1 MEAIDDAKARPAE
14 LLGRDHDDRAWPPN
28 RLRLGPSSARA
39 DLIVTTGMQPW
50 ETCASCHSLD
60 GISAMAR
67 FPKLAGQRADYIAKQ
82 VRDFRDGRRQNDG
95 GQMAAIAGDI
105 DDENLAKSA
114 AYFAGLPAPP
124 PDASQPTGFGGLAA
138 RRGAL
143 SRRRRHRRHC
153 RGAVPVTT
161 PTGERADAPLLKA
174 QHAAYLEKQL
184 RDWRSGARHN
194 DVKPNHAGDRR
205 KAHRPRHRRACCVS
219 RLAAAQ
225 PVECR
230 AGAINCFSEKHREPT
245 QHAGCW
251 KRSETL
257 SCRSV
262 ASHGD
267 GSSDRFWERCSAA
280 IAPSCTTC
288 ADRDRKAAPSIRTP
302 RRVPG
307 RDKSRPTIH
316 GSKQWLTR
324 NQTSYSSTSTT
335 SAWASSAAT
344 AAASCAAP
352 TPSAPTSSARKA

>member
-1 MEAIDDAKARPAE
+1 MMRRLVPRSCWGVITMTA
-14 LLGRDHDDRAWPPN
+14 LGLQIGPQ
-28 RLRLGPSSARA
+28 LGPSSARA

-124 PDASQPTGFGGLAA
+124 PDASQPTDSEDWRRGAALYRDGDGTAGIAGCSSCHEADRRAA
-138 RRGAL
+138 RRAAAEGPARRL
-143 SRRRRHRRHC
+143 SRKAVARLALGRAAERR
-153 RGAVPVTT
+153 
-161 PTGERADAPLLKA
+161 
-174 QHAAYLEKQL
+174 
-184 RDWRSGARHN
+184 
-194 DVKPNHAGDRR
+194 KPDHAGDRR
-205 KAHRPRHRRACCVS
+205 KAHRPRHRRARCVS

-230 AGAINCFSEKHREPT
+230 AGAINCFSERHREPT

-267 GSSDRFWERCSAA
+267 GSSDRFLGTMFGGYRPELHYMRGSG
-280 IAPSCTTC
+280 P
-288 ADRDRKAAPSIRTP
+288 
-302 RRVPG
+302 
-307 RDKSRPTIH
+307 KSRAQHSHPAT
-316 GSKQWLTR
+316 GSRQG
-324 NQTSYSSTSTT
+324 
-335 SAWASSAAT
+335 
-344 AAASCAAP
+344 
-352 TPSAPTSSARKA
+352 